1 MYGSWLD
8 LVRLFGAFLLAGLAV
23 KWMDDV
29 LDVDYDLCQGQ
40 RTLAARFGRAALPYA
55 MVVMACAVAL
65 AEAPAIAAFF
75 GAYAVG
81 MFARPFER
89 LPSQL
94 PAWAES
100 LIALC
105 LCALIVGWRGALWGA
120 SFMLA
125 VDWLDDL
132 VDRFRDAE
140 TGQWNAVIR
149 FGLVEVLLTILGAM
163 AVAIFSEVMWSL
175 MGFIALAAVT
185 VVSESTTSKLVP
197 EDKGEGPWSRL
208 S

>member
-8 LVRLFGAFLLAGLAV
+8 LLRLFGALLLAGLAV

-65 AEAPAIAAFF
+65 AQSPAIAAFL

-100 LIALC
+100 LVALG
-105 LCALIVGWRGALWGA
+105 LCSIIVGWRGALWAA

-132 VDRFRDAE
+132 VDRFRDAA

-149 FGLVEVLLTILGAM
+149 FGLVEALLVILGAL
-163 AVAIFSEVMWSL
+163 AVAIFSEVIWSL
-175 MGFIALAAVT
+175 VGLVALAAVT
-185 VVSESTTSKLVP
+185 VVSETTTSKLVP
-197 EDKGEGPWSRL
+197 EDRGEGPWSRL

>member
-8 LVRLFGAFLLAGLAV
+8 LVRLFGALLLAGLAV

-65 AEAPAIAAFF
+65 AQSPAIAAFL

-100 LIALC
+100 LVALC
-105 LCALIVGWRGALWGA
+105 LCSIIVGWRGALWAA

-132 VDRFRDAE
+132 VDRFRDAA

-149 FGLVEVLLTILGAM
+149 FGLVEALLVILGAL
-163 AVAIFSEVMWSL
+163 AVAIFSEVIWSL
-175 MGFIALAAVT
+175 VGLVALAAVT
-185 VVSESTTSKLVP
+185 VVSEMTTSKLVP
-197 EDKGEGPWSRL
+197 EDRGEGPWSRL

>member
-8 LVRLFGAFLLAGLAV
+8 LVRLFGALLFAGLAV

-55 MVVMACAVAL
+55 LAIMACAVGL
-65 AEAPAIAAFF
+65 AEAPAIAAFL

-89 LPSQL
+89 MPSQL

-100 LIALC
+100 VIALC
-105 LCALIVGWRGALWGA
+105 LCGLIAGWRGALWGA
-120 SFMLA
+120 SFMFA

-149 FGLVEVLLTILGAM
+149 FGLVEVLVSILGAM
-163 AVAIFSEVMWSL
+163 AVAIYANAVWSVVGL
-175 MGFIALAAVT
+175 IALAAVT
-185 VVSESTTSKLVP
+185 AIAELTTAKLVSENR
-197 EDKGEGPWSRL
+197 GEGPWSHL

>member
-8 LVRLFGAFLLAGLAV
+8 LVRLLGALLMAGLAV

-55 MVVMACAVAL
+55 MAVMACAVAL
-65 AEAPAIAAFF
+65 AEAPAIAAFL

-94 PAWAES
+94 PAWAETI
-100 LIALC
+100 LALALC
-105 LCALIVGWRGALWGA
+105 AAIVGWRGALWGA

-132 VDRFRDAE
+132 VDRFRDLE

-149 FGLVEVLLTILGAM
+149 FGLVEVLLAILGAL
-163 AVAIFSEVMWSL
+163 AVAIFAEVLWTL
-175 MGFIALAAVT
+175 IGLVALAAVT
-185 VVSESTTSKLVP
+185 VVSELTTMKLVS
-197 EDKGEGPWSRL
+197 DDGREGPWSRL